1 MVSQAVLTR
10 LERGALSTRLHN
22 FAVLSSLYSY
32 MSVVI
37 QTSFCATLPVF
48 CPSILGSIGE
58 ANQEENMGGQGDI
71 DGPSLMNLHVQSY
84 GLGAGSI
91 VCACVLIVL
100 LIWACCCVR
109 QYCPCMQCPMAPPT
123 AQMHTAGLSAGGLGT
138 GVFPSAPPPAN
149 PTYAVQTREN
159 LPDIVPTMGRPRVSV
174 DQNLFRM
181 LAEDSSINK

>member
-1 MVSQAVLTR
+1 MLTR
-10 LERGALSTRLHN
+10 QERVTLSIRLHN
-22 FAVLSSLYSY
+22 YAVLPSLYTL

-58 ANQEENMGGQGDI
+58 VNQEENMGGQGDI

-91 VCACVLIVL
+91 VCACVIMIL
-100 LIWACCCVR
+100 LIWACCCIR
-109 QYCPCMQCPMAPPT
+109 QYCPCMQCPMAPPPT
-123 AQMHTAGLSAGGLGT
+123 QMQTVGLSTGGLG
-138 GVFPSAPPPAN
+138 GGGFPSAPPPVN
-149 PTYAVQTREN
+149 PSYTLREN
-159 LPDIVPTMGRPRVSV
+159 LPDIVPTVSRPRVSV

>member
-1 MVSQAVLTR
+1 MLTR
-10 LERGALSTRLHN
+10 LERRALSTRLHN

-58 ANQEENMGGQGDI
+58 VNQEENMGGQGDI

-109 QYCPCMQCPMAPPT
+109 QYCPCMQCPMAPPP
-123 AQMHTAGLSAGGLGT
+123 AQMHTTGLSAGGLGG

-181 LAEDSSINK
+181 LAEDSTLQK

>member
-1 MVSQAVLTR
+1 MSQAVLTR
-10 LERGALSTRLHN
+10 RERVTLSNKLHN
-22 FAVLSSLYSY
+22 YAVLPSLYTL

-37 QTSFCATLPVF
+37 LTSFCATLPVF

-58 ANQEENMGGQGDI
+58 VNQEENMGSQGDI

-91 VCACVLIVL
+91 VCACIIMML
-100 LIWACCCVR
+100 LIWACCCIR
-109 QYCPCMQCPMAPPT
+109 QYCPCMQCPMAPPPT
-123 AQMHTAGLSAGGLGT
+123 QMQTVGLSTGGLG
-138 GVFPSAPPPAN
+138 GGGFPSAPPPAN
-149 PTYAVQTREN
+149 PAYAMREN
-159 LPDIVPTMGRPRVSV
+159 LPDIVPTVGRPRVSV